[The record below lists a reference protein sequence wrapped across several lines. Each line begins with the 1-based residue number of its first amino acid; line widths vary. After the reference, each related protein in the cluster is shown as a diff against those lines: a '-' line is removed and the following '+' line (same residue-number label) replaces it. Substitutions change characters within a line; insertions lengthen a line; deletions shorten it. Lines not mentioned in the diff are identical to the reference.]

1 MQVNGIITN
10 IRSEQKLNKA
20 KGTTFTIN
28 WLTVEGFDAEINV
41 GWKKGFVVGQP
52 FVGEVA
58 QNKFNQWEPVSGTA
72 PANNLVAGN
81 VSAVASPQRSGGIQN
96 ARYPVPAG
104 DPQNIIINQNA
115 LAHACKIV
123 EIYHSQYKSNTT
135 NRLSLEVITDQV
147 LSVAPKMASFSSG
160 RLTQEAYEKLAASP
174 ELQQIIAGQL
184 KDGTNG

>member
-1 MQVNGIITN
+1 MQVNGTITN

-28 WLTVEGFDAEINV
+28 WLSVEGFDAEINV

-52 FVGEVA
+52 FVAEVH
-58 QNKFNQWEPVSGTA
+58 QNKFNQWEPVAAGTMSPVVSTGQAA
-72 PANNLVAGN
+72 PVQQ
-81 VSAVASPQRSGGIQN
+81 QRSGGIQN
-96 ARYPVPAG
+96 AKYPVPAG

-123 EIYHSQYKSNTT
+123 EIFHSQFDYETSAVV
-135 NRLSLEVITDQV
+135 SLDSITDQV
-147 LSVAPKMASFSSG
+147 LSIAPKMASFSSG
-160 RLTQEAYEKLAASP
+160 RLTQEAYEKLASTP
-174 ELQQIIAGQL
+174 ELQHLIASQL